1 MNDTILL
8 EETIRMTLQPYPKG
22 LQDYKIENYVV
33 NKLGRRGNPVDMDA
47 YNSAL
52 NNLLHTGIL
61 DRTKVKGEG
70 YAFGQKNEEL
80 GYKLR

>member
-1 MNDTILL
+1 
-8 EETIRMTLQPYPKG
+8 

-33 NKLGRRGNPVDMDA
+33 ATIGRRGDPVEMNAYDA
-47 YNSAL
+47 AL
-52 NNLLHTGIL
+52 NSLLHQGII

-80 GYKLR
+80 GYKLK

>member
-1 MNDTILL
+1 MNDRILL
-8 EETIRMTLQPYPKG
+8 EETIRMTLRPYPQG

-33 NKLGRRGNPVDMDA
+33 AKIGRSGNPVDMDA

-52 NNLLHTGIL
+52 DNLLHKKIIE
-61 DRTKVKGEG
+61 RTKVKGEG
-70 YAFGQKNEEL
+70 YAFGQESEEP